1 MEGKHEA
8 ARAPQRKH
16 KRKSRT
22 GRTVLTVIGTIL
34 AVGVCTALM
43 FFGIFMKYVHTT
55 LEPVLDVDMSAIILN
70 QSSVIYYQDKGTGEW
85 KELQKIHGS
94 EDRTMIEYADIPDH
108 VWQALVS
115 IEDERFFQH
124 HGVDWKS
131 TGKAVLTML
140 TGGGTQRGG
149 STITQ
154 QVIKNAT
161 GNNQPTIKRKVT
173 EIFQALRF
181 YKNYSRE
188 ETLTFYLNLVYFGNR
203 SYGIQ
208 AAAENYFGKD
218 AKDLTVA
225 EGAAI
230 VGITQYPYLYD
241 PSRRGTLDSG
251 MTFREKN
258 KERQELVLYKMHEL
272 GYLNDTEYEAAVN
285 EPLVFVWDDNY
296 TPASNAKDQLAESVV
311 EEFDPYLVEQ
321 VFNDVVEALRRE
333 KNYSE
338 EVAQRLLYTGGYQI
352 YATIDPELQNLVEQ
366 VYADTNNLPYTSSKG
381 EQLQSGMTI
390 IDNATGN
397 IVAMAGRIGE
407 RTGRFLLN
415 YATNTRPCGS
425 AIKPIAAYAPALDA
439 GVITPAT
446 VLDDYPVRLQ
456 ADDNGTKK
464 AWPKNSYKG
473 YKGLIT
479 LQTALRVST
488 NTTAVRVLELLT
500 PSVSYDFMTQKLG
513 FTTLVNDDLNSAALG
528 LGGLTYG
535 VNTVEMAA
543 AYSAFANN
551 GVYTRPR
558 TYVEVR
564 DNKGNLVLENKQ
576 ESWVA
581 MKESTAYS
589 INELLKNV
597 VRSGTGTEAAFSGM
611 TIAGKT
617 GTTSRNHDRY
627 FVGYTPYYT
636 AAVWIGYDRNASI
649 RASGNPAAQLWNK
662 VMSRA
667 HEALPNKD
675 FEGNRA
681 EMTQVTVCTRTGL
694 LQGAGCADVQTV
706 WVAASNAPA
715 LVCDGHVTME
725 LCTESGKL
733 ATEYCPAECVQS
745 VNAIDFTA
753 ENLTEAWG
761 YERTQVLLP
770 LSQAEREAYQAQQA
784 ADPSFVIPEG
794 KPVQADDSGRILS
807 DLMMLGTCTVH
818 RYVEPE
824 PIPEGGY
831 YDEYGNWIPDGMG
844 EQGEQVDPSEP
855 IDPDATVGQTD
866 TDGRTP
872 EERDFL
878 SWLLK
883 NTA

>member
-8 ARAPQRKH
+8 ARAPRKNH
-16 KRKSRT
+16 RRSGT
-22 GRTVLTVIGTIL
+22 GMTALKVLGTLL
-34 AVGVCTALM
+34 AIGVCTALM

-55 LEPVLDVDMSAIILN
+55 LEPVLDVDMSAITLN
-70 QSSVIYYQDKGTGEW
+70 QSSVIYYQDKSTGEW
-85 KELQKIHGS
+85 KELQKIHGT
-94 EDRTMIEYADIPDH
+94 EDRTNIEFSDIPDH

-115 IEDERFFQH
+115 IEDQRFFQH

-131 TGKAVLTML
+131 TGKAVFTML

-188 ETLTFYLNLVYFGNR
+188 ETLTFYLNLVYFGNH

-241 PSRRGTLDSG
+241 PSRQGTLDSG
-251 MTFREKN
+251 KTFREKN
-258 KERQELVLYKMHEL
+258 KERQETVLDKMHEL
-272 GYLNDTEYEAAVN
+272 GYLDDAEYEAAVN

-296 TPASNAKDQLAESVV
+296 VPSDSSKEKVAETVA

-321 VFNDVVEALRRE
+321 VFNDVVDALHRE

-338 EVAQRLLYTGGYQI
+338 EIAKKLLYTGGYQI
-352 YATIDPELQNLVEQ
+352 YATIDPELQSIVEK
-366 VYADTNNLPYTSSKG
+366 VYADTSNLPYTSSKG
-381 EQLQSGMTI
+381 EQLQSGMTV

-397 IVAMAGRIGE
+397 IVAMAGRVGE
-407 RTGRFLLN
+407 REGRFLFN
-415 YATNTRPCGS
+415 YATATRPCGS
-425 AIKPIAAYAPALDA
+425 AIKPIAVYAPALDT

-456 ADDNGTKK
+456 ANENGTEK
-464 AWPKNSYKG
+464 AWPKNSYSG

-488 NTTAVRVLELLT
+488 NTTAVRVLEALS
-500 PSVSYDFMTQKLG
+500 PSVSYDFMTQNLG
-513 FTTLVNDDLNSAALG
+513 FTTLVNSDLNSAALG

-558 TYVEVR
+558 TYIEVR

-589 INELLKNV
+589 INELLKGV

-617 GTTSRNHDRY
+617 GTAQFAQDGIKYSDGYYLGTMVLY
-627 FVGYTPYYT
+627 FPADEPKYTVLTAMFTRRGRGTTYYGAGLSGPVEQQIVNYIYNRQREWYGRVEET
-636 AAVWIGYDRNASI
+636 DDAHYARTVKGGDIAQIRRVADKLSP
-649 RASGNPAAQLWNK
+649 RASFD
-662 VMSRA
+662 
-667 HEALPNKD
+667 H
-675 FEGNRA
+675 
-681 EMTQVTVCTRTGL
+681 RTGW
-694 LQGAGCADVQTV
+694 GRVQV
-706 WVAASNAPA
+706 DSLSNVVITS
-715 LVCDGHVTME
+715 L
-725 LCTESGKL
+725 
-733 ATEYCPAECVQS
+733 PAETGTMPDVRGMGLKDALFVLESRGLKVRFSGRGAVVRQS
-745 VNAIDFTA
+745 VAPGA
-753 ENLTEAWG
+753 
-761 YERTQVLLP
+761 
-770 LSQAEREAYQAQQA
+770 
-784 ADPSFVIPEG
+784 
-794 KPVQADDSGRILS
+794 RITP
-807 DLMMLGTCTVH
+807 G
-818 RYVEPE
+818 
-824 PIPEGGY
+824 
-831 YDEYGNWIPDGMG
+831 
-844 EQGEQVDPSEP
+844 
-855 IDPDATVGQTD
+855 ATVAIT
-866 TDGRTP
+866 
-872 EERDFL
+872 L
-878 SWLLK
+878 
-883 NTA
+883 N

>member
-1 MEGKHEA
+1 MTALK
-8 ARAPQRKH
+8 
-16 KRKSRT
+16 
-22 GRTVLTVIGTIL
+22 VLGTLL
-34 AVGVCTALM
+34 AIGVCTALM

-55 LEPVLDVDMSAIILN
+55 LEPVLDVDMSAITLN
-70 QSSVIYYQDKGTGEW
+70 QSSVIYYQDKSTGEW
-85 KELQKIHGS
+85 KELQKIHGT
-94 EDRTMIEYADIPDH
+94 EDRTNIEFSDIPDH

-115 IEDERFFQH
+115 IEDQRFFQH

-131 TGKAVLTML
+131 TGKAVFTML

-188 ETLTFYLNLVYFGNR
+188 ETLTFYLNLVYFGNH

-241 PSRRGTLDSG
+241 PSRQGTLDSG
-251 MTFREKN
+251 KTFREKN
-258 KERQELVLYKMHEL
+258 KERQETVLDKMHEL
-272 GYLNDTEYEAAVN
+272 GYLDDAEYEAAVN

-296 TPASNAKDQLAESVV
+296 VPSDSSKEKVAETAA

-321 VFNDVVEALRRE
+321 VFNDVVDALRRE

-338 EVAQRLLYTGGYQI
+338 EIAKKLLYTGGYQI
-352 YATIDPELQNLVEQ
+352 YATIDPELQSIVEK
-366 VYADTNNLPYTSSKG
+366 VYADTSNLPYTSSKG
-381 EQLQSGMTI
+381 EQLQSGMTV

-397 IVAMAGRIGE
+397 IVAMAGRVGE
-407 RTGRFLLN
+407 REGRFLFN
-415 YATNTRPCGS
+415 YATATRPCGS
-425 AIKPIAAYAPALDA
+425 AIKPIAVYAPALDT

-456 ADDNGTKK
+456 ANENGTEK
-464 AWPKNSYKG
+464 AWPKNSYSG

-488 NTTAVRVLELLT
+488 NTTAVRVLEALS
-500 PSVSYDFMTQKLG
+500 PSVSYDFMTQNLG
-513 FTTLVNDDLNSAALG
+513 FTTLVNSDLNSAALG

-558 TYVEVR
+558 TYIEVR

-589 INELLKNV
+589 INELLKGV

-617 GTTSRNHDRY
+617 GTTDENRDRY
-627 FVGYTPYYT
+627 FAGFSPYYS
-636 AAVWIGYDRNASI
+636 AAVWTGYKSNERFSE
-649 RASGNPAAQLWNK
+649 SLGNPSAVLWRE
-662 VMSRA
+662 VMRRI
-667 HEALPNKD
+667 HDGLENKD
-675 FEGNRA
+675 FNSCSGL
-681 EMTQVTVCTRTGL
+681 TQVTVCQDSGL
-694 LQGAGCADVQTV
+694 LATEACTHDLRGNRVTTV
-706 WVAASNAPA
+706 TVAADTAPTQTCN
-715 LVCDGHVTME
+715 VHKMVRYCKDGKH
-725 LCTESGKL
+725 L
-733 ATEYCPAECVQS
+733 ATEYCPASS
-745 VNAIDFTA
+745 VVEIAALDWNREIIKNIKAQDDEYLLQT
-753 ENLTEAWG
+753 LTGKDGELCP
-761 YERTQVLLP
+761 VHNKK
-770 LSQAEREAYQAQQA
+770 
-784 ADPSFVIPEG
+784 PSIF
-794 KPVQADDSGRILS
+794 
-807 DLMMLGTCTVH
+807 
-818 RYVEPE
+818 
-824 PIPEGGY
+824 PIPGRDDDDDGGS
-831 YDEYGNWIPDGMG
+831 G
-844 EQGEQVDPSEP
+844 
-855 IDPDATVGQTD
+855 
-866 TDGRTP
+866 
-872 EERDFL
+872 
-878 SWLLK
+878 SWQDWWDKLRP
-883 NTA
+883 